1 MDYGYASQYA
11 RSADISSV
19 ESAEVLATS
28 LETLGTVAMVMG
40 LISLAIIVL
49 QYVAMWKIFVKAGEK
64 GWKALIP
71 IYNLV
76 VMFKIIGISPLLLL
90 IFLATIIPVIGYFA
104 VLGLNIYYNIMLGK
118 AFGKSGAFTA
128 GLILLGPI
136 FYMILGFG
144 SSTYQGA
151 TAKV

>member
-90 IFLATIIPVIGYFA
+90 IFLATIIPVIG
-104 VLGLNIYYNIMLGK
+104 
-118 AFGKSGAFTA
+118 
-128 GLILLGPI
+128 
-136 FYMILGFG
+136 
-144 SSTYQGA
+144 
-151 TAKV
+151 